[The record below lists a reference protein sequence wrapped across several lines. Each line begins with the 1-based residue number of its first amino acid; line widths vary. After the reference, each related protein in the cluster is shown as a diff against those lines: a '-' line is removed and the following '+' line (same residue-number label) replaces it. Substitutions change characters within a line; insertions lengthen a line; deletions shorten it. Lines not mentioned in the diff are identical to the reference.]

1 MKFKKML
8 SCFVAFVL
16 ICCNL
21 VLSTCSAKLPSSYP
35 VFKFDLE
42 LDNNVAPYP
51 WCYILMYNQSS
62 NDYELYIIFND
73 YEFYNET
80 SLSCYYS
87 SSSSSFLID
96 RKKLTN
102 LSAVKIYEVLF
113 KTKDK
118 SSIPPVWSG
127 CEIYSQNINTIPF
140 RFSYDDD
147 YPCTNSKHYEI
158 VASNRDIIFNQSNV
172 IFYPVISAPFV
183 RFCNDLHPL
192 HVLKPCKNRAETVHL
207 LPDKLKS
214 TSSDND
220 LTALVW
226 VAILLFLVLAA
237 SQADWKASDLIL
249 SITRRFVLEKS
260 NTARY
265 GLYGLVVV
273 SFCQQENNI
282 KRKEKQMMKRIFTL
296 ITSIVLATS
305 LLAVPC
311 FAAEPEDL
319 PTPQPGVTETEQPDG
334 SDQPENPDRP
344 SIQACDAMP
353 GVGDMG

>member
-1 MKFKKML
+1 MRYIAGF
-8 SCFVAFVL
+8 
-16 ICCNL
+16 
-21 VLSTCSAKLPSSYP
+21 
-35 VFKFDLE
+35 E
-42 LDNNVAPYP
+42 LRV
-51 WCYILMYNQSS
+51 
-62 NDYELYIIFND
+62 
-73 YEFYNET
+73 
-80 SLSCYYS
+80 
-87 SSSSSFLID
+87 
-96 RKKLTN
+96 
-102 LSAVKIYEVLF
+102 
-113 KTKDK
+113 
-118 SSIPPVWSG
+118 
-127 CEIYSQNINTIPF
+127 
-140 RFSYDDD
+140 
-147 YPCTNSKHYEI
+147 
-158 VASNRDIIFNQSNV
+158 
-172 IFYPVISAPFV
+172 SAPFV

-319 PTPQPGVTETEQPDG
+319 PAPQPGVTETEQPDG

-344 SIQACDAMP
+344 SIQPCDAMP

>member
-1 MKFKKML
+1 M
-8 SCFVAFVL
+8 
-16 ICCNL
+16 
-21 VLSTCSAKLPSSYP
+21 
-35 VFKFDLE
+35 
-42 LDNNVAPYP
+42 
-51 WCYILMYNQSS
+51 
-62 NDYELYIIFND
+62 
-73 YEFYNET
+73 
-80 SLSCYYS
+80 
-87 SSSSSFLID
+87 
-96 RKKLTN
+96 
-102 LSAVKIYEVLF
+102 
-113 KTKDK
+113 
-118 SSIPPVWSG
+118 
-127 CEIYSQNINTIPF
+127 
-140 RFSYDDD
+140 
-147 YPCTNSKHYEI
+147 
-158 VASNRDIIFNQSNV
+158 

-260 NTARY
+260 NTAWY

-296 ITSIVLATS
+296 ITSIVPFRSHQAAAWAS
-305 LLAVPC
+305 LQAQRQSRG
-311 FAAEPEDL
+311 
-319 PTPQPGVTETEQPDG
+319 QPVDWC
-334 SDQPENPDRP
+334 DRNGTAWRFWSAWESGQTFYP
-344 SIQACDAMP
+344 AMWCYA
-353 GVGDMG
+353 GRWRHGLTHKIDVQVFFRFFFDNL

>member
-1 MKFKKML
+1 LSLAQATQNKKSEPFSYREKVRILLLWCTSRDSSPGPTDQESKPPVRLNSWKFR
-8 SCFVAFVL
+8 V
-16 ICCNL
+16 
-21 VLSTCSAKLPSSYP
+21 T
-35 VFKFDLE
+35 VFFNQ
-42 LDNNVAPYP
+42 NNV
-51 WCYILMYNQSS
+51 IL
-62 NDYELYIIFND
+62 
-73 YEFYNET
+73 
-80 SLSCYYS
+80 
-87 SSSSSFLID
+87 
-96 RKKLTN
+96 
-102 LSAVKIYEVLF
+102 
-113 KTKDK
+113 
-118 SSIPPVWSG
+118 
-127 CEIYSQNINTIPF
+127 
-140 RFSYDDD
+140 
-147 YPCTNSKHYEI
+147 H
-158 VASNRDIIFNQSNV
+158 
-172 IFYPVISAPFV
+172 PVISAFFV
-183 RFCNDLHPL
+183 GFCTEKYPL
-192 HVLKPCKNRAETVHL
+192 HGLKPCKIRAETVHL

-296 ITSIVLATS
+296 IASIVLATS

-344 SIQACDAMP
+344 SIQPCDAMP
-353 GVGDMG
+353 GDGYLA

>member
-1 MKFKKML
+1 M
-8 SCFVAFVL
+8 
-16 ICCNL
+16 
-21 VLSTCSAKLPSSYP
+21 
-35 VFKFDLE
+35 
-42 LDNNVAPYP
+42 
-51 WCYILMYNQSS
+51 
-62 NDYELYIIFND
+62 
-73 YEFYNET
+73 
-80 SLSCYYS
+80 
-87 SSSSSFLID
+87 
-96 RKKLTN
+96 
-102 LSAVKIYEVLF
+102 
-113 KTKDK
+113 
-118 SSIPPVWSG
+118 
-127 CEIYSQNINTIPF
+127 
-140 RFSYDDD
+140 
-147 YPCTNSKHYEI
+147 
-158 VASNRDIIFNQSNV
+158 
-172 IFYPVISAPFV
+172 
-183 RFCNDLHPL
+183 
-192 HVLKPCKNRAETVHL
+192 
-207 LPDKLKS
+207 
-214 TSSDND
+214 
-220 LTALVW
+220 TALVW

-344 SIQACDAMP
+344 SIQPCDAMP
-353 GVGDMG
+353 GDGNLA

>member
-1 MKFKKML
+1 M
-8 SCFVAFVL
+8 
-16 ICCNL
+16 
-21 VLSTCSAKLPSSYP
+21 
-35 VFKFDLE
+35 
-42 LDNNVAPYP
+42 
-51 WCYILMYNQSS
+51 
-62 NDYELYIIFND
+62 IF
-73 YEFYNET
+73 
-80 SLSCYYS
+80 
-87 SSSSSFLID
+87 
-96 RKKLTN
+96 
-102 LSAVKIYEVLF
+102 
-113 KTKDK
+113 
-118 SSIPPVWSG
+118 
-127 CEIYSQNINTIPF
+127 
-140 RFSYDDD
+140 
-147 YPCTNSKHYEI
+147 H
-158 VASNRDIIFNQSNV
+158 
-172 IFYPVISAPFV
+172 PVISAPFV
-183 RFCNDLHPL
+183 EFCNEKHPL

-265 GLYGLVVV
+265 GLYSLVVV

-296 ITSIVLATS
+296 IASIVLATS

-344 SIQACDAMP
+344 SIQPCDAMP

>member
-1 MKFKKML
+1 MEARASFCFPKNTKNPNSSPIGKKFGFCCCGAPPGTRTLGPLIKRA
-8 SCFVAFVL
+8 SRRFVSIYGSFELGV
-16 ICCNL
+16 
-21 VLSTCSAKLPSSYP
+21 SAS
-35 VFKFDLE
+35 
-42 LDNNVAPYP
+42 
-51 WCYILMYNQSS
+51 
-62 NDYELYIIFND
+62 
-73 YEFYNET
+73 
-80 SLSCYYS
+80 
-87 SSSSSFLID
+87 
-96 RKKLTN
+96 
-102 LSAVKIYEVLF
+102 
-113 KTKDK
+113 
-118 SSIPPVWSG
+118 
-127 CEIYSQNINTIPF
+127 
-140 RFSYDDD
+140 
-147 YPCTNSKHYEI
+147 
-158 VASNRDIIFNQSNV
+158 
-172 IFYPVISAPFV
+172 FV

-192 HVLKPCKNRAETVHL
+192 HVLKPCKIRAETVHL

-296 ITSIVLATS
+296 IASIVLATS

-319 PTPQPGVTETEQPDG
+319 PAPQPGVTETEQPDG

-344 SIQACDAMP
+344 SIQPCDAMP
-353 GVGDMG
+353 GDGNLA

>member
-1 MKFKKML
+1 MVCRTFL
-8 SCFVAFVL
+8 FNRPLLFNLLIHGLLIRSAHRAIPSIFGSYALPLFLGDASQVL
-16 ICCNL
+16 N
-21 VLSTCSAKLPSSYP
+21 
-35 VFKFDLE
+35 F
-42 LDNNVAPYP
+42 
-51 WCYILMYNQSS
+51 
-62 NDYELYIIFND
+62 
-73 YEFYNET
+73 EF
-80 SLSCYYS
+80 
-87 SSSSSFLID
+87 
-96 RKKLTN
+96 
-102 LSAVKIYEVLF
+102 
-113 KTKDK
+113 
-118 SSIPPVWSG
+118 
-127 CEIYSQNINTIPF
+127 
-140 RFSYDDD
+140 
-147 YPCTNSKHYEI
+147 
-158 VASNRDIIFNQSNV
+158 
-172 IFYPVISAPFV
+172 
-183 RFCNDLHPL
+183 LHPL

-226 VAILLFLVLAA
+226 VAILLFLVLAT

-319 PTPQPGVTETEQPDG
+319 PTPHPGVTETEQPDG

-344 SIQACDAMP
+344 SIQPCDAMP
-353 GVGDMG
+353 GDGYLA

>member
-1 MKFKKML
+1 M
-8 SCFVAFVL
+8 
-16 ICCNL
+16 
-21 VLSTCSAKLPSSYP
+21 
-35 VFKFDLE
+35 
-42 LDNNVAPYP
+42 
-51 WCYILMYNQSS
+51 
-62 NDYELYIIFND
+62 IFHP
-73 YEFYNET
+73 
-80 SLSCYYS
+80 
-87 SSSSSFLID
+87 
-96 RKKLTN
+96 
-102 LSAVKIYEVLF
+102 A
-113 KTKDK
+113 
-118 SSIPPVWSG
+118 
-127 CEIYSQNINTIPF
+127 
-140 RFSYDDD
+140 
-147 YPCTNSKHYEI
+147 
-158 VASNRDIIFNQSNV
+158 
-172 IFYPVISAPFV
+172 ISAPFV
-183 RFCNDLHPL
+183 GFCTEKYPL
-192 HVLKPCKNRAETVHL
+192 HGLKPCKIRAETVHL

-344 SIQACDAMP
+344 SIQPCDAMP

>member
-1 MKFKKML
+1 M
-8 SCFVAFVL
+8 
-16 ICCNL
+16 
-21 VLSTCSAKLPSSYP
+21 
-35 VFKFDLE
+35 
-42 LDNNVAPYP
+42 
-51 WCYILMYNQSS
+51 
-62 NDYELYIIFND
+62 
-73 YEFYNET
+73 
-80 SLSCYYS
+80 
-87 SSSSSFLID
+87 
-96 RKKLTN
+96 
-102 LSAVKIYEVLF
+102 
-113 KTKDK
+113 
-118 SSIPPVWSG
+118 
-127 CEIYSQNINTIPF
+127 
-140 RFSYDDD
+140 
-147 YPCTNSKHYEI
+147 
-158 VASNRDIIFNQSNV
+158 

-282 KRKEKQMMKRIFTL
+282 PKNVLLL
-296 ITSIVLATS
+296 IRTAIDVSSSQKISSTMV
-305 LLAVPC
+305 
-311 FAAEPEDL
+311 
-319 PTPQPGVTETEQPDG
+319 
-334 SDQPENPDRP
+334 
-344 SIQACDAMP
+344 
-353 GVGDMG
+353 

>member
-1 MKFKKML
+1 
-8 SCFVAFVL
+8 
-16 ICCNL
+16 
-21 VLSTCSAKLPSSYP
+21 
-35 VFKFDLE
+35 
-42 LDNNVAPYP
+42 
-51 WCYILMYNQSS
+51 
-62 NDYELYIIFND
+62 
-73 YEFYNET
+73 
-80 SLSCYYS
+80 
-87 SSSSSFLID
+87 
-96 RKKLTN
+96 
-102 LSAVKIYEVLF
+102 
-113 KTKDK
+113 
-118 SSIPPVWSG
+118 
-127 CEIYSQNINTIPF
+127 
-140 RFSYDDD
+140 
-147 YPCTNSKHYEI
+147 
-158 VASNRDIIFNQSNV
+158 
-172 IFYPVISAPFV
+172 
-183 RFCNDLHPL
+183 
-192 HVLKPCKNRAETVHL
+192 LKPCKNRAETVHL

-344 SIQACDAMP
+344 SIQPCDAMP
-353 GVGDMG
+353 GDGYLA

>member
-1 MKFKKML
+1 MPGNFCTL
-8 SCFVAFVL
+8 CR
-16 ICCNL
+16 
-21 VLSTCSAKLPSSYP
+21 
-35 VFKFDLE
+35 
-42 LDNNVAPYP
+42 
-51 WCYILMYNQSS
+51 ILQ
-62 NDYELYIIFND
+62 
-73 YEFYNET
+73 
-80 SLSCYYS
+80 
-87 SSSSSFLID
+87 
-96 RKKLTN
+96 
-102 LSAVKIYEVLF
+102 
-113 KTKDK
+113 
-118 SSIPPVWSG
+118 
-127 CEIYSQNINTIPF
+127 
-140 RFSYDDD
+140 RF
-147 YPCTNSKHYEI
+147 
-158 VASNRDIIFNQSNV
+158 
-172 IFYPVISAPFV
+172 APFA
-183 RFCNDLHPL
+183 RFETVQN
-192 HVLKPCKNRAETVHL
+192 PCRNRALTLRQIKNH
-207 LPDKLKS
+207 PIP
-214 TSSDND
+214 TD

-319 PTPQPGVTETEQPDG
+319 PAPQPGVTETEQPDG

-344 SIQACDAMP
+344 SIQPCDAMP

>member
-1 MKFKKML
+1 M
-8 SCFVAFVL
+8 
-16 ICCNL
+16 
-21 VLSTCSAKLPSSYP
+21 
-35 VFKFDLE
+35 
-42 LDNNVAPYP
+42 
-51 WCYILMYNQSS
+51 
-62 NDYELYIIFND
+62 
-73 YEFYNET
+73 
-80 SLSCYYS
+80 
-87 SSSSSFLID
+87 
-96 RKKLTN
+96 
-102 LSAVKIYEVLF
+102 
-113 KTKDK
+113 
-118 SSIPPVWSG
+118 
-127 CEIYSQNINTIPF
+127 
-140 RFSYDDD
+140 
-147 YPCTNSKHYEI
+147 
-158 VASNRDIIFNQSNV
+158 

-319 PTPQPGVTETEQPDG
+319 PTPQPGMTETEQPDG

-344 SIQACDAMP
+344 SIQPCDAMP

>member
-1 MKFKKML
+1 M
-8 SCFVAFVL
+8 
-16 ICCNL
+16 
-21 VLSTCSAKLPSSYP
+21 
-35 VFKFDLE
+35 
-42 LDNNVAPYP
+42 
-51 WCYILMYNQSS
+51 
-62 NDYELYIIFND
+62 IFC
-73 YEFYNET
+73 
-80 SLSCYYS
+80 L
-87 SSSSSFLID
+87 
-96 RKKLTN
+96 
-102 LSAVKIYEVLF
+102 
-113 KTKDK
+113 
-118 SSIPPVWSG
+118 
-127 CEIYSQNINTIPF
+127 
-140 RFSYDDD
+140 
-147 YPCTNSKHYEI
+147 
-158 VASNRDIIFNQSNV
+158 
-172 IFYPVISAPFV
+172 VISALFV
-183 RFCNDLHPL
+183 VFCNEKHPL

-296 ITSIVLATS
+296 IASIVLATS

-319 PTPQPGVTETEQPDG
+319 PAPQPGVTETEQPDG

-344 SIQACDAMP
+344 SIQPCDAMP